1 MPARIAPSLPAL
13 FAAALL
19 VFAQP
24 GLAGK
29 VLDRVVRTD
38 TLRIGMSGDQ
48 PPMNAIARSGAT
60 IGLEPDL
67 AKVLAFGM
75 GVKPE
80 IVNIPFGE
88 LESALREGKIDM
100 IMSGMSIT
108 PERAR
113 TMAFVGP
120 YLLSGKSLV
129 TRAGALENADETGD
143 IDNAAVK
150 IAVLANSTSESF
162 VKEYAPKAKVVPVAT
177 YDEAVKKVISGEATA
192 MVADMPACSFA
203 VLRNPGAGLVAL
215 TEPLKIE
222 PIAIAVDA
230 SDAEFRN
237 LVQNYLDAIEGSG
250 VAEELN
256 KKWFEQSDWLGLLP

>member
-1 MPARIAPSLPAL
+1 MTTRPARSLLAL
-13 FAAALL
+13 FAASLL
-19 VFAQP
+19 CFAQP

-38 TLRIGMSGDQ
+38 TLRVGMSGDQ
-48 PPMNAIARSGAT
+48 PPMNVTARGGAT

-67 AKVLAFGM
+67 AKVIALGM
-75 GVKPE
+75 DVKLE
-80 IVNIPFGE
+80 IVNLPFGE
-88 LESALREGKIDM
+88 LESALRKGTIDM

-113 TMAFVGP
+113 SMAFVGP
-120 YLLSGKSLV
+120 YLLSGKSLL
-129 TRAGALENADETGD
+129 TRAGALESADETGD
-143 IDNAAVK
+143 IDNPAVR

-162 VKEYAPKAKVVPVAT
+162 VKEYAPKAKIVAVAT
-177 YDEAVKKVISGEATA
+177 YDEAVKKVIAGEATA

-203 VLRNPGAGLVAL
+203 LLRNPDAGLIAL

-250 VAEELN
+250 LEEALN
-256 KKWFEQSDWLGLLP
+256 KKWFRESDWLRLLP